1 MCVVQCVWSSGVARS
16 TAVALYVALAVFS
29 DEAIFG
35 KQWTCHCC
43 QCGAIL
49 GVGRSH
55 GHSISRKKVVFAHCV
70 SVWVWVGV

>member
-1 MCVVQCVWSSGVARS
+1 MCVCVVQCVWSSGVARS

-49 GVGRSH
+49 GVG
-55 GHSISRKKVVFAHCV
+55 
-70 SVWVWVGV
+70 